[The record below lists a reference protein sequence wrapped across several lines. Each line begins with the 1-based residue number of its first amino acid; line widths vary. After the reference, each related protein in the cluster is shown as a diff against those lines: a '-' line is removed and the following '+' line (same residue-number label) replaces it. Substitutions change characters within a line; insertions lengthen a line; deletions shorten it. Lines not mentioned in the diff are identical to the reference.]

1 MEGKAAKVIENSEGG
16 RTTPSMLA
24 LDLGA
29 LLAVAKYRGE
39 FEERLER
46 AQGGAAGVRRR
57 RRDWTHDGDDDL
69 PYPIGGFFMSV
80 ADIFWLIIIYGAS
93 ASACLRRC
101 ARARSLNWKLS
112 GTLA

>member
-46 AQGGAAGVRRR
+46 LKAVLQEFAAAG
-57 RRDWTHDGDDDL
+57 G
-69 PYPIGGFFMSV
+69 IGPMT
-80 ADIFWLIIIYGAS
+80 ATMTCRIP
-93 ASACLRRC
+93 
-101 ARARSLNWKLS
+101 
-112 GTLA
+112 